1 MITIGKFAGSVSA
14 VALAFGASAALAV
27 PSVEVVG
34 TNYVG
39 VIGTITD
46 TDIVLGTQSTS
57 TTGDSSDTEIFT
69 NTTTTIQNQTL
80 TTTGSRVTSFPNV
93 TIGDTTYT
101 GTIAVSGTGSQD
113 QTVTAVRVDTFEPG
127 LPPVLVDTETTV
139 GDAVNV
145 GAATVTD
152 VSVEGSVGNV
162 IESFGGTISTVGGV
176 DAVMGA
182 AATGADGSAVVTA
195 NSYIATTSGL
205 PETGGAPGV
214 VYEQRVG
221 SATFNPSTG
230 QVTITLPT
238 EATSRTAVTS
248 AGLTTTGSVTAS
260 SVSATTVTATSLSA
274 TSISTSGIN
283 MNGGKITNL
292 GNGTAATDAINLGQL
307 NSAVGT
313 LNTSIAALNSSLSA
327 RIDTVGEAAEAGTA
341 VAIAMGGGFFLPNK
355 KINISV
361 NYGNYEGQS
370 AIAGSLGFLVSE
382 NFALNAGV
390 ATSFKSVGG
399 TGFRVGGTFGF

>member
-1 MITIGKFAGSVSA
+1 M
-14 VALAFGASAALAV
+14 
-27 PSVEVVG
+27 
-34 TNYVG
+34 
-39 VIGTITD
+39 
-46 TDIVLGTQSTS
+46 LGTSTTS

-93 TIGDTTYT
+93 TIGDNTYT
-101 GTIAVSGTGSQD
+101 GTIAVSGTGSQA

-127 LPPVLVDTETTV
+127 LPPTLVDTDTTV
-139 GDAVNV
+139 GDPVNV
-145 GAATVTD
+145 GVATVTD
-152 VSVEGSVGNV
+152 VSVEGQVGNV
-162 IESFGGTISTVGGV
+162 IESFGGVISTVGGV
-176 DAVMGA
+176 GDVLMGA
-182 AATGADGSAVVTA
+182 AAPGADGSAVVTA

-248 AGLTTTGSVTAS
+248 AGLTTTGSVTAA
-260 SVSATTVTATSLSA
+260 SVSAGTVTATSLTA
-274 TSISTSGIN
+274 TSISTNGIN